1 MLKSANGCHGDEV
14 HLVASAEEA
23 ARIMAS
29 YAQAAEAVGDTL
41 PRFGLGDSD
50 EQEEEEEGSVDE
62 DSGFV
67 LQKHVD
73 RPLLLD
79 VRTTHATPAIH

>member
-14 HLVASAEEA
+14 HLVTSAEEA

-29 YAQAAEAVGDTL
+29 YAQAAEAVEDTL

-50 EQEEEEEGSVDE
+50 EEQEDEGSVDE

-73 RPLLLD
+73 RPLLLE
-79 VRTTHATPAIH
+79 VRTAHAT

>member
-1 MLKSANGCHGDEV
+1 MT
-14 HLVASAEEA
+14 
-23 ARIMAS
+23 
-29 YAQAAEAVGDTL
+29 EAVDDTL

-50 EQEEEEEGSVDE
+50 EEQEEDEGSVDE

-79 VRTTHATPAIH
+79 VRTTHDLYTQAKRSATP